1 MLSFFNER
9 WAFLLAHKRV
19 WLPPLLLIMAAFVGR
34 LVLPA
39 AVPSDAPTDAVEVR
53 DFFGSADA
61 LPKAV
66 ETPAQPWAYGA
77 QFLPTAHDLT
87 GPVWIR
93 VHAKVSA
100 GPIGIGVL
108 NVDGSD
114 FLSRVSIARQG
125 DSTVTLP
132 VAKGEQIGSLVV
144 QTWDKPTAGNVVVE
158 AITVL
163 SKQASASQQH

>member
-19 WLPPLLLIMAAFVGR
+19 WLPPLLLIMAAFVAR

-39 AVPSDAPTDAVEVR
+39 ATPSDAPADAVEVR
-53 DFFGSADA
+53 DVFGPADA

-77 QFLPTAHDLT
+77 QFLPTAHDLA
-87 GPVWIR
+87 GPVWVR
-93 VHAKVSA
+93 VHVKVSA

-108 NVDGSD
+108 NIDGTD
-114 FLSRVSIARQG
+114 FLSRVSIVRQG
-125 DSTVTLP
+125 DNRVTLP

-144 QTWDKPTAGNVVVE
+144 QTWDTPTPGNVIVK

-163 SKQASASQQH
+163 SKQVATVHTD